1 MKLLAIVTVGVAAA
15 VASSV
20 LPGGT
25 AAHAQ
30 QVATGCWQKP
40 APQTLEE
47 IAVRATNQQRRTE
60 QASRTVKA
68 PSSVL
73 AFSNPSSPAKAAYG
87 AGLLV
92 GWGETGNR
100 PDFSVVTAV
109 GVSALVAPFA
119 FLGREGDQKV
129 ADLFVCEAAS
139 FAEIAERAAA
149 YLDAQTFEAIA
160 RKHEAGGRLIV
171 ALPGSA
177 ARFETTWDLGAIAV
191 NRTPEAYSLLRSI
204 LLAAVDLTTYIDPTT
219 APARAGA
226 VTERNRTFRKLGAGE
241 PFLYAS
247 AAHPR
252 STTYLIH
259 NGVLFPDE
267 GMAYMADR
275 EALAHD
281 GRAQTHVVSAYD
293 FFLPQTSHPDTYIAS
308 PRPNRAIRPS
318 GYFDMRYL
326 RGLFQDAYRQGVF
339 SREWRRTF
347 VDSSRSYSP

>member
-1 MKLLAIVTVGVAAA
+1 
-15 VASSV
+15 
-20 LPGGT
+20 
-25 AAHAQ
+25 
-30 QVATGCWQKP
+30 
-40 APQTLEE
+40 
-47 IAVRATNQQRRTE
+47 
-60 QASRTVKA
+60 
-68 PSSVL
+68 
-73 AFSNPSSPAKAAYG
+73 
-87 AGLLV
+87 
-92 GWGETGNR
+92 
-100 PDFSVVTAV
+100 
-109 GVSALVAPFA
+109 
-119 FLGREGDQKV
+119 
-129 ADLFVCEAAS
+129 
-139 FAEIAERAAA
+139 
-149 YLDAQTFEAIA
+149 
-160 RKHEAGGRLIV
+160 
-171 ALPGSA
+171 
-177 ARFETTWDLGAIAV
+177 
-191 NRTPEAYSLLRSI
+191 
-204 LLAAVDLTTYIDPTT
+204 
-219 APARAGA
+219 

-308 PRPNRAIRPS
+308 PRPNRAVQPS
-318 GYFDMRYL
+318 GHFDMRYL